1 MVILV
6 CYDVSIKIENGQRR
20 LNRVAKI
27 CKDYGQRVQNS
38 VFECSVTPAQ
48 YISLK
53 AKLEDTINVDND
65 SLRFYNLGKNWQ
77 NKLEKIG
84 RDGTYDPDKDSI
96 IF

>member
-1 MVILV
+1 MVVLV
-6 CYDVSIKIENGQRR
+6 CYDVSVNIENGQRR

-48 YISLK
+48 YITLK
-53 AKLEDTINVDND
+53 SKLERTINSEND

-77 NKLEKIG
+77 NKLEKMG
-84 RDGTYDPDKDSI
+84 RDNTYDPDKDSI